1 MSTSNVTKAFEG
13 VFVSILLIA
22 IFATAFG
29 ILALGE
35 TGPSNE
41 PITSFENLEVRPD
54 GAVVDFGAIPS
65 DPDALIEYAAY
76 LFNYAGT
83 TAKNADHLAAH
94 CNCQMIMNA
103 GSNNIV
109 DIDATI
115 IKTQTEYFR
124 ADYRIEV
131 DCPLKRVFGNAFEII
146 ISERNYTCT
155 DMDYLAYQKVPNSIV
170 TEDGRPTADWVPTK
184 KNPLTEEQRAVPVYN
199 STQEGI
205 FEVVPYNVTVDTI
218 QSAEVTFVESEEGN
232 YYRVDMVL
240 DTSNPYLTERII
252 DTIRKGSSDPNAYY
266 DVVTY
271 SFEIWDNGF
280 FKAITFQ
287 EIWKAKAMGMV
298 NFVTDT
304 TYNWTFSYDPDDA
317 NPDTY
322 VNCKE
327 TKDAILGVTEEE

>member
-1 MSTSNVTKAFEG
+1 MNTSDVTKAFEG

-35 TGPSNE
+35 TAPSSE
-41 PITSFENLEVRPD
+41 PITSFKHLEVRPD
-54 GAVVDFGAIPS
+54 EAVVDFGDIPT
-65 DPDALIEYAAY
+65 DADALIELAAT
-76 LFNYAGT
+76 LFNYGGT
-83 TAKNADHLAAH
+83 TAKNADYLAAH

-103 GSNNIV
+103 GSDNLV

-170 TEDGRPTADWVPTK
+170 TEDGRPTADWEPTK
-184 KNPLTEEQRAVPVYN
+184 KNPLTEEQREVPVYN

-218 QSAEVTFVESEEGN
+218 KSAEITYVESEEGN

-240 DTSNPYLTERII
+240 DTSNPALTERII

-271 SFEIWDNGF
+271 SFELWDNGY
-280 FKAITFQ
+280 FKSITFQ
-287 EIWKAKAMGMV
+287 EVWKAKAMGMV

-304 TYNWTFSYDPDDA
+304 TYNWTFSYSAEDA

>member
-1 MSTSNVTKAFEG
+1 MNTSDVTKAFEG
-13 VFVSILLIA
+13 VFVAILLIA
-22 IFATAFG
+22 IFTTAFG

-35 TGPSNE
+35 TGPSAE
-41 PITSFENLEVRPD
+41 PITSFEHLEVRPE
-54 GAVVDFGAIPS
+54 GAAQDFGAIPT
-65 DPDALIEYAAY
+65 DEEDLIAYAVM
-76 LFNYAGT
+76 LFNYGGT
-83 TAKNADHLAAH
+83 TAKDAEALAAH
-94 CNCQMIMNA
+94 CLCSMIMNA
-103 GSNNIV
+103 GSDNIV

-170 TEDGRPTADWVPTK
+170 TEDGRPTADWVDSK
-184 KNPLTEEQRAVPVYN
+184 KNPLTEEERPVPVYN

-205 FEVVPYNVTVDTI
+205 FEVVPYNITEDTVESVVVTY
-218 QSAEVTFVESEEGN
+218 VESEEGN
-232 YYRVDMVL
+232 YYKVDMVL
-240 DTSNPYLTERII
+240 DTYNPYLTERII
-252 DTIRKGSSDPNAYY
+252 DTIRTGSGDKNAYY
-266 DVVTY
+266 STVTY
-271 SFEIWDNGF
+271 SFELWDNGYY
-280 FKAITFQ
+280 KAITFQ
-287 EIWKAKAMGMV
+287 EVWKAKAMGMV

-327 TKDAILGVTEEE
+327 AKDAMGPYSAE